1 VVTAGVNAYCY
12 DQNGNLRR
20 RTLGNPVYNLSYDA
34 ENRLTGISGGV
45 SGSFTYDGDGNR
57 VKRSFGLTIVAY
69 IGNHYEWTINSSAS
83 KKYYYAG
90 GQRIA
95 VRTGSSTL
103 NYLLGDH
110 LGSTSITADSAGVKV
125 AEIRYKAWGES
136 RYATGATPTTLQYTG
151 QRHESGLGG
160 PEGLYFYNARWYDP
174 AVGRFA
180 QADTVVSNPGNPQS
194 FNRYSYVLNN
204 PLRYIDPTGYVPDP
218 ACVGTY
224 IPDCGL
230 EDDSGTQSPLPESL
244 PSSSSS
250 DENVADAI
258 SNYNA
263 VVEMLGHIP
272 SVVEFLALTAQA
284 EFAAYVGYP
293 TAIASLLEAL
303 VRQYLFFASKGTA
316 LVEILL
322 QFEAWYNRA
331 PEDFFGGGDYVQ
343 FAADLF
349 VLLQAIDP
357 AKAFDPDRPWTW
369 GNPYSCDT
377 AIRATCR
384 GNSSEYIWL
393 EANTTNGYYEG
404 SNALAAIRRGTRGD
418 PTDPFSESY
427 RWGPYI
433 WFLIVTPNQRTSF
446 CNGDCINSP

>member
-1 VVTAGVNAYCY
+1 V
-12 DQNGNLRR
+12 
-20 RTLGNPVYNLSYDA
+20 
-34 ENRLTGISGGV
+34 
-45 SGSFTYDGDGNR
+45 YDGDGNR
-57 VKRSFGLTIVAY
+57 VQGLVGGVTTAY
-69 IGNHYEWTINSSAS
+69 VGNWYEWSGSTTTA

-90 GQRIA
+90 GLRIA
-95 VRTGSSTL
+95 MRTGSSTL
-103 NYLLGDH
+103 NFLLGDH
-110 LGSTSITADSAGVKV
+110 LGSTSITADSAGLKV

-136 RYATGATPTTLQYTG
+136 RYATGATPTTMQYTG

-160 PEGLYFYNARWYDP
+160 PEGLYYYGARWYDP
-174 AVGRFA
+174 AVGRFV

-204 PLRYIDPTGYVPDP
+204 PLLYIDPSGHTELCDA
-218 ACVGTY
+218 ACEEELDEGW
-224 IPDCGL
+224 
-230 EDDSGTQSPLPESL
+230 SQSPLPESL
-244 PSSSSS
+244 PQSSSG
-250 DENVADAI
+250 DDHVADAI

-263 VVEMLGHIP
+263 VVELLGHIP
-272 SVVEFLALTAQA
+272 TVVEFLALTAQA
-284 EFAAYVGYP
+284 EFAAYAGYP

-303 VRQYLFFASKGTA
+303 VRQYLFFVSKGTA

-357 AKAFDPDRPWTW
+357 AQAFDPDRPWTW

-377 AIRATCR
+377 TIRGTCR